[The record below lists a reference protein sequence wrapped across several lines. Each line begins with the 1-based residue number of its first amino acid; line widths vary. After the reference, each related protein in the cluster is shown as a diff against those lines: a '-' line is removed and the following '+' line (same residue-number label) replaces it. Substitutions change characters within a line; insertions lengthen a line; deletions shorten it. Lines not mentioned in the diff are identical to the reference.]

1 MNQFQDIISHNKKM
15 TKYLVDKGI
24 DSAKIHNLSIFD
36 YLVSNYDV
44 VDKVNRD
51 NFKTVYLAGNLSE
64 AKSRYVYELP
74 KLEFSSYIIE
84 LFGVNYTGISN
95 EYIHYNG
102 AVKPEELPKNILQDL
117 D

>member
-1 MNQFQDIISHNKKM
+1 M

-95 EYIHYNG
+95 SIYIIMAQLNQ
-102 AVKPEELPKNILQDL
+102 KNFLKIFLQDL